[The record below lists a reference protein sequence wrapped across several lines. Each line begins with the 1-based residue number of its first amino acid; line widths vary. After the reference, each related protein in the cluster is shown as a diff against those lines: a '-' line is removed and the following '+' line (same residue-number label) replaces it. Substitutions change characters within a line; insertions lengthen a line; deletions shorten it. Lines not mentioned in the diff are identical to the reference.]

1 MKRLRLLAVLIL
13 FGCVRICSATEAI
26 VASGGVPGYV
36 EGTGG
41 WSFDSLTSISVTS
54 LGAFDSTISD
64 SASPIEVGLWDHTGL
79 LLASVT
85 VTSNSTLV
93 DVSRYQSIT
102 PVTLTAGLTYYLGA
116 YATAGGT
123 IIVTGESPPPGGVG
137 GFATTSP
144 QIQIGTDVYATNGGF
159 TFPSIIDGD
168 PHSGAAIMGPNF
180 EFSAVPEPAVGGFA
194 LLGVAIVAFAR
205 RAQKR

>member
-1 MKRLRLLAVLIL
+1 
-13 FGCVRICSATEAI
+13 

-41 WSFDSLTSISVTS
+41 WCFDSLTSISVTS

-93 DVSRYQSIT
+93 DVSRYESIT

-116 YATAGGT
+116 YATTGT
-123 IIVTGESPPPGGVG
+123 IIVTGESSGVG

-180 EFSAVPEPAVGGFA
+180 EFSAVPEPAMAGLAFLGLAVFA
-194 LLGVAIVAFAR
+194 FQAR